1 MDAEMAAATGELSAV
16 LGVIEFRV
24 KGRKPCA
31 TVDVNRQLVVRR
43 RWKITDP
50 FGSCPGDSGSDPTVK
65 DTMIHVSA
73 LDIYRDFERVGN
85 SAPVPASSEE
95 PAR

>member
-1 MDAEMAAATGELSAV
+1 MDAEMAEATGELSAV

-31 TVDVNRQLVVRR
+31 SVDVNRQLVIRR

-50 FGSCPGDSGSDPTVK
+50 FAFCLDDAGGSDVAK
-65 DTMIHVSA
+65 ETMIHISA

-85 SAPVPASSEE
+85 TAPLPTEE
-95 PAR
+95 AAR